1 MLNRL
6 AQENVNL
13 TGGRLREGQTE
24 FLVRTINEFVRPE
37 DLRSDRHRTSQ
48 GAIVRLEDVA
58 RVYKGHKEREII
70 TRIDGQESV
79 EVAIYKEGGT
89 NTVTVSDAVTGQSG
103 QRSSRT

>member
-1 MLNRL
+1 M
-6 AQENVNL
+6 
-13 TGGRLREGQTE
+13 
-24 FLVRTINEFVRPE
+24 INEFLRPE
-37 DLRSDRHRTSQ
+37 DLRPIVIDSSQ

-89 NTVTVSDAVTGQSG
+89 NTVAVSDAVRPAWTTLGVRSCS
-103 QRSSRT
+103 RSSPNLRAGP